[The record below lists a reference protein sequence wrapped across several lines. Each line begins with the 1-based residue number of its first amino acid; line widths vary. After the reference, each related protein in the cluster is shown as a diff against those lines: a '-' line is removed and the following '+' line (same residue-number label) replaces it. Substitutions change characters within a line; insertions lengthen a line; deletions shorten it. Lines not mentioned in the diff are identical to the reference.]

1 MYKADYSAVLY
12 CAAKDFYEFAM
23 TYRIEE
29 AFKVKVY
36 YIYVAVI
43 DYTLSSSKCIMATF
57 PRTEAIARLRE
68 LVLIDWGQRLA
79 DGLLHQTAITVGM
92 PKRRRLP
99 LSLGIA
105 ALLTGF
111 GRYVPPSKE
120 LTSSSLLARSHGG
133 SCSHDIRS
141 TPPQPLF
148 LTTDL

>member
-43 DYTLSSSKCIMATF
+43 DYTLSSSKRIMATF

-79 DGLLHQTAITVGM
+79 DGLLHQTVYYRWDAQKAQIAVVLGH
-92 PKRRRLP
+92 LCP
-99 LSLGIA
+99 LDWVWAVCA
-105 ALLTGF
+105 ARQGTHEFILIG
-111 GRYVPPSKE
+111 P
-120 LTSSSLLARSHGG
+120 
-133 SCSHDIRS
+133 
-141 TPPQPLF
+141 
-148 LTTDL
+148 